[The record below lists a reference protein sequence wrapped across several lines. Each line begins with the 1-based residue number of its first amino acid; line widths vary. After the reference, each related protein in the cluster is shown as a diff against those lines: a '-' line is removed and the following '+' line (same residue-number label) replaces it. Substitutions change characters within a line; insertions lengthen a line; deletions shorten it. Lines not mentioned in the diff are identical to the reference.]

1 MSLPEPTAITPEGL
15 KEQLRA
21 QRDLFSEDHAT
32 RLHRAISWWRA
43 AQLQE
48 DHTDLQF
55 ITAWISLNAC
65 ALNAGTAGGHAR
77 FLPLMQ
83 QLVRLDEAQCLYELL
98 WNTYSGPVKS
108 LIKNPYLYGPFWE
121 AQRQGGD
128 WQADFERDSV
138 EALNCLSRKKVA
150 ELLSITLQR
159 LQVLQDQVLGGGA
172 TCGSQVN
179 REQVETAVS
188 LLLSLLPIILR
199 LMLDHPQEE
208 WGELAYPVVRS
219 QV

>member
-1 MSLPEPTAITPEGL
+1 MSLSEPPEITPEGL

-21 QRDLFSEDHAT
+21 QRDLFSEAHAT

-43 AQLQE
+43 ALLQE

-65 ALNAGTAGGHAR
+65 ALNADTTNRNAS

-83 QLVRLDEAQCLYELL
+83 QLVRLDEDSCLYELL

-108 LIKNPYLYGPFWE
+108 LIKNPYVYGPFWE
-121 AQRQGGD
+121 AQRHGGE
-128 WQADFERDSV
+128 WKPSFERDSV
-138 EALNCLSRKKVA
+138 DALNCLSRKKVA
-150 ELLSITLQR
+150 ELLSITLDR
-159 LQVLQDQVLGGGA
+159 LGVLQDQVLGGGA

-188 LLLSLLPIILR
+188 LLLSLLPVILR
-199 LMLDHPQEE
+199 LMLEHPDED
-208 WGELAYPVVRS
+208 WGELAYPVVS
-219 QV
+219 LPV